1 MRSIIVHVHA
11 WSVSILLLTTITV
24 SLFSHKNLK
33 GTTHYAESCF
43 INLDI
48 ATAQRFYIC
57 FVGK

>member
-11 WSVSILLLTTITV
+11 WSVSILLYYNHCII
-24 SLFSHKNLK
+24 SHKNLK

-48 ATAQRFYIC
+48 ATAQRF
-57 FVGK
+57 